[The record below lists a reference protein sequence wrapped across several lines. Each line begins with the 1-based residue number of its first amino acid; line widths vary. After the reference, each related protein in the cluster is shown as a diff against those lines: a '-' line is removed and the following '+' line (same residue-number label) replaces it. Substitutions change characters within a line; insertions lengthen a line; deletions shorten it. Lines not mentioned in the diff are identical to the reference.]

1 MRVGIRGKLLALSA
15 AVILTGLAGARWY
28 VSSALERDVD
38 RREHAEMAVRADVT
52 AAGLTQSGAFDG
64 DAAERYV
71 RAQSVANRA
80 RVTLIAP
87 GGRVVADSSVARDR
101 LAVLENHATRPE
113 VRDALRNGTG
123 LSQRSSATV
132 GEPLTYVARRVAG
145 PGGAWVL
152 RLAVS
157 PQRFEAAHSAIHGLL
172 LWGGLLGLAAALLL
186 SSLASEVLSRPLRA
200 LTASARAMRGDLTV
214 RTRLHATDEIGD
226 LAAALDELADG
237 LSASLRSLEQERD
250 RLGAILEAMAE
261 GVLVTDAGGRIILA
275 NRALR
280 EMFLVDRDVIGRA
293 PIDAIR
299 DAELHELIV
308 QATRE
313 RGAVSREVHVGGM
326 RPRQVSVYAAP
337 VEDSGAGVVAVF
349 SDVTDLRHLERV
361 RRDFVANVSHELR
374 TPVAAVR
381 GAVETLE
388 AGALAHPDEA
398 REFVSIIERHAR
410 RLHDI
415 VEDLLELSRI
425 EARQLDLSVEPVAV
439 RDAVEHTIE
448 LFRRTAEKKGV
459 KLATSIDDDVPR
471 VLADRRALD
480 HVLSN
485 LVDNAIKYSHEG
497 ASVTVSARATGHGA
511 VELSVQDTG
520 LGIAAK
526 HLSRI
531 FERFYRV
538 DAGRSRQLGGTGLGL
553 AIVKHLVEAL
563 GGTVRV
569 ESTLGQ
575 GTEFVVELKGE

>member
-1 MRVGIRGKLLALSA
+1 M
-15 AVILTGLAGARWY
+15 
-28 VSSALERDVD
+28 
-38 RREHAEMAVRADVT
+38 
-52 AAGLTQSGAFDG
+52 
-64 DAAERYV
+64 
-71 RAQSVANRA
+71 
-80 RVTLIAP
+80 
-87 GGRVVADSSVARDR
+87 
-101 LAVLENHATRPE
+101 
-113 VRDALRNGTG
+113 
-123 LSQRSSATV
+123 
-132 GEPLTYVARRVAG
+132 
-145 PGGAWVL
+145 
-152 RLAVS
+152 
-157 PQRFEAAHSAIHGLL
+157 
-172 LWGGLLGLAAALLL
+172 
-186 SSLASEVLSRPLRA
+186 
-200 LTASARAMRGDLTV
+200 
-214 RTRLHATDEIGD
+214 
-226 LAAALDELADG
+226 
-237 LSASLRSLEQERD
+237 
-250 RLGAILEAMAE
+250 
-261 GVLVTDAGGRIILA
+261 
-275 NRALR
+275 
-280 EMFLVDRDVIGRA
+280 
-293 PIDAIR
+293 
-299 DAELHELIV
+299 
-308 QATRE
+308 
-313 RGAVSREVHVGGM
+313 
-326 RPRQVSVYAAP
+326 
-337 VEDSGAGVVAVF
+337 
-349 SDVTDLRHLERV
+349 
-361 RRDFVANVSHELR
+361 SHELR